1 MTARG
6 TPAGPKRPR
15 VVVAMSGGVDS
26 SVAAALL
33 KEQGYEVVG
42 IMLRLWSEH
51 GPGEERTNRCCTLE
65 AVHDARR
72 VADRLDIPFYLVNV
86 EEPFRRLVVD
96 PFIREYCAGRTPNP
110 CIACNRHI
118 RFQFL
123 LQRALALGAEYLA
136 TGHYARVVRRNGRY
150 HLLRG
155 VDRTKD
161 QSYQL
166 YMLGQEQ
173 LAHILL
179 PLGEWTKAEVR
190 QMARERGL
198 PVAEKPE
205 SQEICFVADSDYR
218 RFLRDWAP
226 GAFRPGPI
234 VDRQGRVLGQ
244 HQGLPGY
251 TIGQRKGLGIAAPE
265 PLYVLEI
272 DVERNRL
279 VVGPAR
285 ELGARGLLAE
295 EVHYVQGKP
304 PSGPCRITAKI
315 RYQATDA
322 PALLL
327 PGEGRTARLTFDE
340 PLRDITPGQAVVFY
354 QGDEVL
360 GGGTI
365 ARALHPEEE

>member
-1 MTARG
+1 MDARG
-6 TPAGPKRPR
+6 APARRAR

-51 GPGEERTNRCCTLE
+51 GPGEERTNRCCTVE
-65 AVHDARR
+65 AVDDARR

-86 EEPFRRLVVD
+86 EEPFRQWVVE

-123 LQRALALGAEYLA
+123 LQRALALDADYLA
-136 TGHYARVVRRNGRY
+136 TGHYARVVYEGGRY

-155 VDRTKD
+155 VDRAKD

-166 YMLGQEQ
+166 YTLGQEQ

-179 PLGEWTKAEVR
+179 PLGTWTKAEVR
-190 QMARERGL
+190 RMAREWGL

-205 SQEICFVADSDYR
+205 SQEICFVADGDYR

-226 GAFRPGPI
+226 EAFRPGPI

-251 TIGQRKGLGIAAPE
+251 TIGQRKGLGIAWTE
-265 PLYVLEI
+265 PLYVLEV
-272 DVERNRL
+272 DPVRNCL
-279 VVGPAR
+279 VVGPAA
-285 ELGARGLLAE
+285 ELGARALLAE
-295 EVHYVQGKP
+295 EVHYVQGDP
-304 PSGPCRITAKI
+304 PPGPCRVTAKI
-315 RYQATDA
+315 RYQAPDA
-322 PALLL
+322 PALLE

-340 PLRDITPGQAVVFY
+340 ALRDITPGQAVVFY
-354 QGDEVL
+354 RGEEVL

-365 ARALHPEEE
+365 ARALKAQEE